1 VQHADYQ
8 IANVNVIDK
17 LLPNNYTV
25 DAYYLP
31 DSVGLIGEVFLYQN
45 GVFVCKANKIP
56 TYNEANAEWTDKDKE
71 SYTEQAKY
79 VSEFDH
85 LTKQGKR
92 ELSTPVIVQSKMLK
106 EAIEVPATIIEA
118 VVNKQEG
125 VDELIEDH
133 NNTDYSKQA
142 IDNL

>member
-1 VQHADYQ
+1 
-8 IANVNVIDK
+8 
-17 LLPNNYTV
+17 
-25 DAYYLP
+25 
-31 DSVGLIGEVFLYQN
+31 
-45 GVFVCKANKIP
+45 
-56 TYNEANAEWTDKDKE
+56 
-71 SYTEQAKY
+71 
-79 VSEFDH
+79 
-85 LTKQGKR
+85 
-92 ELSTPVIVQSKMLK
+92 MLK